1 MEKYMEEVTYM
12 SNDKKILELKNQ
24 IKEKREKLKSI
35 GRFTPVTNCI
45 LDLDGVKSNIQ
56 VLKKDQLVLCACQLQ
71 SYKHSAKELGYELKI
86 NGFTIDDWL
95 KDIVARIDI
104 LSVKEEETKLKAME
118 DKLSTLLSNRKKVEL
133 EIEAIESML
142 K

>member
-1 MEKYMEEVTYM
+1 MN
-12 SNDKKILELKNQ
+12 NDKKILELKNQ
-24 IKEKREKLKSI
+24 IKEKREKLNSI
-35 GRFTPVTNCI
+35 GRFNPVTNCI
-45 LDLDGVKSNIQ
+45 LDLDGVKHNIQ
-56 VLKKDQLVLCACQLQ
+56 VLKKDQLVLYACKLQ
-71 SYKHSAKELGYELKI
+71 NYKRSAKELGYELNI
-86 NGFTIDDWL
+86 GGFVIDDWL

-142 K
+142 RKQ

>member
-1 MEKYMEEVTYM
+1 MEEVIYM
-12 SNDKKILELKNQ
+12 NNDKKILELKNK
-24 IKEKREKLKSI
+24 IKEKREKLNSI
-35 GRFTPVTNCI
+35 GRFNPVTNCI
-45 LDLDGVKSNIQ
+45 LDLDGVKNNIQ
-56 VLKKDQLVLCACQLQ
+56 VLKKDQLVLYACKLQ
-71 SYKHSAKELGYELKI
+71 NYKHSAKELGYELNI
-86 NGFTIDDWL
+86 GGFAIDDWL

-142 K
+142 Q